1 MASPLANAIEFFK
14 EFGLFD
20 VILPFILVFSVI
32 FAILEKTRLLGT
44 EEVGG
49 KQIPRKNLNSMVAVV
64 FAFLVVATNKIVN
77 AINIALPNIVLLI
90 ILVISFLLMV
100 GIFYKTEELE
110 FSRKYRLL
118 TNWMV
123 GFLLFFTILIFLGSI
138 QTEAGESWLGI
149 GWDYAATHTSEPVVT
164 SLIFVAVAI
173 IAIIFIT
180 VKPKEPGASS

>member
-1 MASPLANAIEFFK
+1 MGSPLGNAIEFFK

-20 VILPFILVFSVI
+20 VIFPFILVFSVV
-32 FAILEKTRLLGT
+32 FAILEKTRILGT
-44 EEVGG
+44 EKVGG
-49 KQIPRKNLNSMVAVV
+49 NEVPRKNINSMVAIV

-77 AINIALPNIVLLI
+77 AINVALPNIVLLI

-100 GIFYKTEELE
+100 GIFYKTEEME
-110 FSRKYRLL
+110 FATKYRLL

-138 QTEAGESWLGI
+138 QDESGESWLEI
-149 GWDYAATHTSEPVVT
+149 GWNYAKENTSGPVVT

-173 IAIIFIT
+173 IVIIFIT
-180 VKPKEPGASS
+180 TKQKEKT

>member
-1 MASPLANAIEFFK
+1 MASPLANAVEFFK

-20 VILPFILVFSVI
+20 VILPFVLVFSVI

-44 EEVGG
+44 EKVGG
-49 KQIPRKNLNSMVAVV
+49 EEVPRKNLNTMVAIV

-90 ILVISFLLMV
+90 ILVISFLLIV

-110 FSRKYRLL
+110 FAKKYDIL
-118 TNWMV
+118 TKWMI

-138 QTEAGESWLGI
+138 QTDAGDSWLEI
-149 GWDYAATHTSEPVVT
+149 AWDYALTHTSGPVVT
-164 SLIFVAVAI
+164 SFIFVAIAV

-180 VKPKEPGASS
+180 IKPKETT